1 MIQKQTRFKDL
12 LLWVNTFA
20 ILFILYKMYIT
31 EQDLIELWQQLN
43 AQSDLYQ
50 KLMGWLNPNQG
61 EPI

>member
-1 MIQKQTRFKDL
+1 MIKKQTRFKDL

-50 KLMGWLNPNQG
+50 KLMGWLNPNPG

>member
-1 MIQKQTRFKDL
+1 MIKKQTRFKDL

-50 KLMGWLNPNQG
+50 KLMG
-61 EPI
+61 

>member
-1 MIQKQTRFKDL
+1 MIKKQTRFKDL